1 MDVLTILTDANI
13 KEGELPLF
21 RGAVIAAARDFPDV
35 LFHDHTEDGFRYAYP
50 LIQYKI
56 LNGYAAVTAI
66 DGGIPLLEHVFL
78 PDGTSRT
85 MRIGRRIVDVSVADV
100 HRQEIV
106 LEAADGKYAY
116 RMYRWLPLNQENYR
130 AYLSLESLAEKYFFL
145 ETLLVG
151 NILSFAKG
159 VRVFFDSEVTAS
171 IIDASPS
178 GRCRFKGVD
187 MLGFDV
193 KFLSNVSIP
202 DFVGLGKGV
211 SLGFGTVISDKSIK

>member
-1 MDVLTILTDANI
+1 MEVLTILTDVEI

-35 LFHDHTEDGFRYAYP
+35 LFHDHTSDGFRYAYP

-56 LNGYAAVTAI
+56 LNGYAAVVAI
-66 DGGIPLLEHVFL
+66 DGAVPLLERVF
-78 PDGTSRT
+78 PQDGSVRT
-85 MRIGRRIVDVSVADV
+85 MRIGRRVVDVSVADV
-100 HRQEIV
+100 YRQE
-106 LEAADGKYAY
+106 LEVEAVDGRLQY
-116 RMYRWLPLNQENYR
+116 RMYRWLPLNQENYK
-130 AYLSLESLAEKYFFL
+130 AYMSLVSLAEKYYFL

-159 VRVFFDSEVTAS
+159 VGIFFDSEVRAS
-171 IIDASPS
+171 IIDTSPS

-193 KFLSNVSIP
+193 KFLSNVAIP
-202 DFVGLGKGV
+202 DFVGLGKGT